1 MKIINLDEIIKYFY
15 MAGISH
21 MELLEYS
28 GNIHRVI
35 GKAINTLTNEIES
48 FCLKLREDD
57 SIVLMTEEITKVI

>member
-1 MKIINLDEIIKYFY
+1 MKIIKLDEIIKYFY

-35 GKAINTLTNEIES
+35 GKVINTLTNESES

-57 SIVLMTEEITKVI
+57 SIVLITEELTKVI